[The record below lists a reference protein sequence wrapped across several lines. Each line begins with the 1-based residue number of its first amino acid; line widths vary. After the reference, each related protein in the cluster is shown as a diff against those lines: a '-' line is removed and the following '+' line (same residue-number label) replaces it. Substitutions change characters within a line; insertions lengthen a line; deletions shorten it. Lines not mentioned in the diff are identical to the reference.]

1 MTNSSSGRLVEVLTA
16 WVRDAPAG
24 ARLPSTRSL
33 VAEHGVGPAT
43 VQQALRALAGRGL
56 VESRP
61 GVGTFV
67 RPRHAPRAVDYSWQI
82 AALGAPRTDLGSLP
96 ATMRTGAPD
105 AIALHSGY
113 PDPGLL
119 PERLVRSAFA
129 RAARQEAALQRPDAT
144 GLSEL
149 RAWFAAELAA
159 TAPDGVAP
167 PTFKDV
173 LVVPGSQ
180 SGLVAVF
187 RSLVPVGGVLLME
200 SPTYWGAI
208 LAAKQAG
215 VRAVPVPHGPEGP
228 DVDALARAF
237 AETGAR
243 AFYGQP
249 TFANPTGAQWSPTVG
264 QAVLDVVA
272 KHGAF
277 LVEDDWAHDFG
288 IDDDPRPL
296 ASLDGDGRVVYL
308 RSLTK
313 SVSPSVRVAAVVA
326 RGPVQ
331 ERVRAVAGAENLYVS
346 GLLQAAALD
355 VVTQPGWTAHRR
367 ALRQRLRERRD
378 LLLASLAQHAPAVE
392 VESVPAG
399 GLHAWVRLPDGTDVA
414 ALARDCE
421 AHGLLVAPGSGW
433 FVAEPTGAYLRLGF
447 AGPDPGAF
455 GRAARILGE
464 RMAAAAP

>member
-1 MTNSSSGRLVEVLTA
+1 MTNGSSDRLVAVLTA
-16 WVRDAPAG
+16 WVRDASAG
-24 ARLPSTRSL
+24 ARLPSTRAL
-33 VAEHGVGPAT
+33 VAEHGVGPGT
-43 VQQALRALAGRGL
+43 VQRALSVLAARGL

-67 RPRHAPRAVDYSWQI
+67 RAQRAPQAVDYGWQV
-82 AALGAPRTDLGSLP
+82 AALGAPRTDLRALP

-113 PDPGLL
+113 PDPSLL
-119 PERLVRSAFA
+119 PERLVRSAFV

-144 GLSEL
+144 GLPEL
-149 RAWFAAELAA
+149 RSWFAAELAA
-159 TAPDGVAP
+159 TVPDDVAP
-167 PTFKDV
+167 PTLKDV

-187 RSLVPVGGVLLME
+187 RSLVPAGGVLLVE
-200 SPTYWGAI
+200 SPTYWGAL

-215 VRAVPVPHGPEGP
+215 VRAVPVAHGPDGP

-249 TFANPTGAQWSPTVG
+249 TFANPTGTQWSPAVG
-264 QAVLDVVA
+264 QAVLDVVRQ
-272 KHGAF
+272 HGAF

-288 IDDDPRPL
+288 IDADPRPL
-296 ASLDGDGRVVYL
+296 AARDDDGRVVYL

-331 ERVRAVAGAENLYVS
+331 ERVRAVAGAEQLYVS
-346 GLLQAAALD
+346 GILQAATLD
-355 VVTQPGWTAHRR
+355 VVTQPGWAAHRR
-367 ALRQRLRERRD
+367 TLRQRLRDRRD
-378 LLLASLAQHAPAVE
+378 LLLASLAEHAPLVE
-392 VESVPAG
+392 VASVPAG
-399 GLHAWVRLPDGTDVA
+399 GLHVWVRLPDGTDVDA
-414 ALARDCE
+414 VARDCE

-433 FVAEPTGAYLRLGF
+433 FAAEPTGAFLRIGF
-447 AGPDPGAF
+447 AGPDPSAF
-455 GRAARILGE
+455 GQAARILGE
-464 RMAAAAP
+464 RVASATP